1 MNKKYIIFIWVI
13 FYFFV
18 FLSVGFCISSDE
30 LILLKKSGISDET
43 IQSIIREKTFETC
56 NFTVNEILNLKN
68 AGISDL
74 TIKIV
79 VEQSSFIKDAQPVVY
94 GREIESIRFTTVDD
108 IIKIKE
114 AGVSDKVIQ
123 SIIIYG
129 SKRSKQD
136 ERLEAW
142 EMLNKM
148 GIVVDSREN
157 NN

>member
-1 MNKKYIIFIWVI
+1 MDKKYILAIWVV

-18 FLSVGFCISSDE
+18 FLSSGFCISTDE
-30 LILLKKSGISDET
+30 LILLKKSGINDET

-56 NFTVNEILNLKN
+56 SFTVNEILNLKN

-94 GREIESIRFTTVDD
+94 GREIKSIRFTTVDD
-108 IIKIKE
+108 IIKIKD

-129 SKRSKQD
+129 SKRSKLN
-136 ERLEAW
+136 ERREAW
-142 EMLNKM
+142 EMLNNM
-148 GIVVDSREN
+148 GILIDSRRN
-157 NN
+157 DN